1 METGTDLSTL
11 AGPTIPLRDSELDV
25 ELGVLGDL
33 SPEGA
38 NTYHHRSAKLVG
50 NMGSSQVKG
59 EPEGATMSDSSS
71 ERSPSRVPYKS
82 LAVCT
87 CTHLASAVRS

>member
-38 NTYHHRSAKLVG
+38 NTYHDRSAKLVG

-59 EPEGATMSDSSS
+59 EPEGATMSGSSS
-71 ERSPSRVPYKS
+71 EKKDIPGPPHKKS
-82 LAVCT
+82 GCMYM
-87 CTHLASAVRS
+87 HPASAVRS

>member
-25 ELGVLGDL
+25 VLGVLGDL

-38 NTYHHRSAKLVG
+38 NTYHDRSAKLVG
-50 NMGSSQVKG
+50 NMGSWVV
-59 EPEGATMSDSSS
+59 A
-71 ERSPSRVPYKS
+71 R
-82 LAVCT
+82 
-87 CTHLASAVRS
+87 

>member
-11 AGPTIPLRDSELDV
+11 AGPTTPLRDSELDV
-25 ELGVLGDL
+25 ELGGL

-59 EPEGATMSDSSS
+59 EPEGATMSGSSS
-71 ERSPSRVPYKS
+71 ERKGHPGPSP
-82 LAVCT
+82 
-87 CTHLASAVRS
+87 

>member
-11 AGPTIPLRDSELDV
+11 AGTTIRLRDSELDV

-38 NTYHHRSAKLVG
+38 YTLHDRSAKLVG
-50 NMGSSQVKG
+50 NMGNTQVKG
-59 EPEGATMSDSSS
+59 EPEGATMSGSSS
-71 ERSPSRVPYKS
+71 EREGHPGPSP
-82 LAVCT
+82 
-87 CTHLASAVRS
+87 